1 MPTPTEENTRM
12 LIALNEQVRQCLE
25 QNSRTAAML
34 DQLWDENLRLKT
46 ESSLL
51 TVKVN
56 HLETT
61 ITTLRTDHKSLE
73 AQLNS
78 LTANQAAM
86 AAKVD
91 ADKDQI
97 QQLWRW
103 VYWLVTLIVATIVG
117 ILVKVVWR

>member
-34 DQLWDENLRLKT
+34 DQLRDENLRLKT
-46 ESSLL
+46 EVGLL
-51 TVKVN
+51 TVKLN
-56 HLETT
+56 HLEAT
-61 ITTLRTDHKSLE
+61 ITTHKTDHKALE
-73 AQLNS
+73 AQVNG
-78 LTANQAAM
+78 LTANQAST
-86 AAKVD
+86 AAKLD

-103 VYWLVTLIVATIVG
+103 VYWLVTLLVATIVG
-117 ILVKVVWR
+117 ILVKVLWR